1 MSPAARIAA
10 HVLFEWTGIFVG
22 ARLYLRSGRTSLRAL
37 GGSPSFAVLLGCL
50 LGAAVGNKAVH
61 WFHRADQWPLLV
73 QSPWLVLQGQTIV
86 GGLLGGLVGVEIAKK
101 HAGMQEST
109 GDRFVVPILVGLMV
123 GRVGCFVAGLEDDT
137 YGIPTDLPWG
147 VDLGDGVRRHPT
159 QLYDIGFALGAL
171 SLLRRYRHQLSGE
184 PGLQFKLMLAGYLL
198 WRFFIDFLKPVPYA
212 FPLGLSGIQVVC
224 AVALALYVP
233 LLVRQFSR
241 LPS

>member
-1 MSPAARIAA
+1 
-10 HVLFEWTGIFVG
+10 
-22 ARLYLRSGRTSLRAL
+22 
-37 GGSPSFAVLLGCL
+37 
-50 LGAAVGNKAVH
+50 
-61 WFHRADQWPLLV
+61 
-73 QSPWLVLQGQTIV
+73 
-86 GGLLGGLVGVEIAKK
+86 
-101 HAGMQEST
+101 
-109 GDRFVVPILVGLMV
+109 VGLII
-123 GRVGCFVAGLEDDT
+123 GRVGCFLAGLEDDT

-171 SLLRRYRHQLSGE
+171 FLLRRHRPQLAGE

-198 WRFFIDFLKPVPYA
+198 WRFFIDFLRPVPYA